1 MTQPD
6 EPVFD
11 TPRRRW
17 TFFRTLATVVLFG
30 LAVLLLA
37 GVAGGVVAFV
47 VYDHVTQPGVA
58 GPEVEVVVP
67 QKATGRDVGRIL
79 VENGLIEHEA
89 FFRLAVQIDGTNQ
102 PIRTGAYRLHR
113 GNSALELLRQLYKGP
128 SRQVVE
134 NQFRVTVPEGLTLRQ
149 VAELVKDPAAFIDAA
164 HDQALIKKLGIEA
177 DSLEGFLMPNTY
189 FFDAE
194 PEPHALVE
202 RMVNQFEKEY
212 KKLAA
217 EVPGADKLNRM
228 RIVTIASLVEEETK
242 VDEERPLVA
251 RVIYNR
257 IDRKMPLQLDSTLQ
271 FVLNKYGQRLLYED
285 REVDSPYNTYVKN
298 GLPPGPISSP
308 GAASLRAALRPADTK
323 NLYFVS
329 NADGRTHTFSNT
341 EEEHNRAVARF
352 RREIE
357 PQREALEKK
366 RQQQQQTPPVA
377 PAGGVP
383 VIPATPTD
391 ESP

>member
-17 TFFRTLATVVLFG
+17 TFFRILATAVLFG
-30 LAVLLLA
+30 LASLLLA
-37 GVAGGVVAFV
+37 GVAGGIVAFV

-67 QKATGRDVGRIL
+67 QKATGREVGRIL

-89 FFRLAVQIDGTNQ
+89 FFRLALQIDGTNQ
-102 PIRTGAYRLHR
+102 AIRSGAYRLHR
-113 GNSALELLRQLYKGP
+113 GASALELLRQLYKGP
-128 SRQVVE
+128 AHQVVDT
-134 NQFRVTVPEGLTLRQ
+134 QFKITVPEGLTIRQ
-149 VAELVKDPAAFIDAA
+149 ASELLKDPKAFVEAA
-164 HDQALIKKLGIEA
+164 HDQALIKKLGIDA

-202 RMVNQFEKEY
+202 RMVAQFGKQY

-228 RIVTIASLVEEETK
+228 RVVTIASLVEEETK

-257 IDRKMPLQLDSTLQ
+257 IDKKMPLQLDSTLQ

-308 GAASLRAALRPADTK
+308 GASSLRAALHPADTK

-341 EEEHNRAVARF
+341 EEEHNRAVAKF

-357 PQREALEKK
+357 PQREALEKQRK
-366 RQQQQQTPPVA
+366 QQQTQPAASSEGSKIIPV
-377 PAGGVP
+377 
-383 VIPATPTD
+383 TPTD
-391 ESP
+391 EN

>member
-11 TPRRRW
+11 APRRRW
-17 TFFRTLATVVLFG
+17 TFFRMLATAVLFG

-37 GVAGGVVAFV
+37 GVAGGIVAFV

-67 QKATGRDVGRIL
+67 QKATGNEVGRIL
-79 VENGLIEHEA
+79 VENGLIEHET
-89 FFRLAVQIDGTNQ
+89 FFRLALRIDGRNL
-102 PIRTGAYRLHR
+102 PIRSGAYRLHR

-128 SRQVVE
+128 SHQVLE
-134 NQFRVTVPEGLTLRQ
+134 TQFRVTVPEGLTIRQ
-149 VAELVKDPAAFIDAA
+149 ASELVKDPKAFIEAA
-164 HDQALIKKLGIEA
+164 HDQTLIKKLGMDT

-202 RMVNQFEKEY
+202 RMVAQFEKEY
-212 KKLAA
+212 RKLAA
-217 EVPGADKLNRM
+217 EVPGAEKLNRM

-242 VDEERPLVA
+242 LDEERPLVA

-257 IDRKMPLQLDSTLQ
+257 IDKKMPLQLDSTLQ
-271 FVLNKYGQRLLYED
+271 FVLNKYGQRLVNED
-285 REVDSPYNTYVKN
+285 KEVDSPYNTYIKN

-357 PQREALEKK
+357 PQREALEKQ
-366 RQQQQQTPPVA
+366 RQQSKPAASSEGGKINPV
-377 PAGGVP
+377 
-383 VIPATPTD
+383 TPTD
-391 ESP
+391 EPPAR